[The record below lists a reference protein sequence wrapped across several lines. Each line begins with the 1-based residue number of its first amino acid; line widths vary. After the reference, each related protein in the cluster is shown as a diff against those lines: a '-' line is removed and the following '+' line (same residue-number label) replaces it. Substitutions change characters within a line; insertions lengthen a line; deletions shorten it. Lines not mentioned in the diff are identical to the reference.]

1 MIKNLLL
8 TLSFASMSLSAVAA
22 DVTPVWLN
30 PEVNQ
35 VNREA
40 RRADFFAFE
49 NADLAK
55 AGDKTKSSRYL
66 SMEGKWRFNFVKDHN
81 LAPKDF
87 FSLNFDDSQWV
98 DFPVPGLFEMEG
110 YGDKTYKN
118 AGYAWC
124 TTFDNNPPIVG
135 ETNNYTGS
143 YRRTFE
149 LPDNWNGQEV
159 YFHVGSATSNLSVW
173 VNGKYV
179 GYSEDAKVAA
189 EFNIT
194 KYLKKGQNLI
204 AMQVMR
210 WCDGSYLEDQDFW
223 RFTGIAREVYLYARP
238 KQHVK
243 DIIITAGLDDNYK
256 EGILEATATATVD
269 GSVFYEL
276 VDDKGNTVFSIP
288 SGCGSVIGRGLSVKP
303 WSAEVPNLYSL
314 VISFYSEKI
323 KVDKSMKDL
332 LSSGNDK
339 AVIEQYKK
347 QLASFEPKEVI
358 VQRVGFRNIEI
369 KGGQLLVNG
378 QPILIKGADRHEL
391 DPDGG
396 YIVSMERMIQDI
408 KIMKQLNINAVRT
421 CHYPDD
427 PRWYDLCDEYGIYL
441 TAESN
446 LESHGMGYGEGTLA
460 KRDDFA
466 KAHIERQ
473 EGNVLSFRNHPSIIV
488 WSLGNEAG
496 YGPNFEKAY
505 DWVKATDKTRPCQFE
520 QAREN
525 GKTDIF
531 CPMYA
536 DYNHCERYSKGDNPR
551 PLIQCEYA
559 HAMGNSM
566 GGFKEYWELIRKYPK
581 YQGGYIWDFVDQG
594 LRDRS
599 PITGREIFT
608 YGGDYGKYPASDY
621 NFNCNGIIA
630 PDRRLNPHAYEVQ
643 YYYQN
648 AWITDKGLKDGK
660 LEVYNENFFKSLD
673 DLELVWFLGGA
684 GNNGH
689 HRDGVPAGLTYG
701 HGGTID
707 ISGIAP
713 QQRKV
718 ITDEKLKQIIEKMSG
733 HHGDQELLLNF
744 YFKSKEGAPLIDK
757 GQVLAKQQFVINP
770 YQFPELNTEG
780 IESNLKSQT
789 SNLKSQIQK
798 EETNSYVKFSAA
810 GTDLY
815 VGKWTGWIDYITVDG
830 RDMLQNRESIV
841 PEFWRA
847 PTDND
852 YGAGLQRRFGTWRNP
867 QMKLKSVTT
876 ADDGS
881 PVITA
886 TFDLP
891 DQKAQLTMTYT
902 LTPDGVV
909 IVREQLTT
917 DKEAKVSDL
926 FRYGMTLQMPGLYN
940 KVRYY
945 GRGPIEN
952 YIDRHDSEFIGMY
965 ESTTSHEYYDYVRPQ
980 ESGNHTDVRWFEVLN
995 SDGLGL
1001 RFYGDAPMEAS
1012 ALPFLTSQLDDG
1024 PHKDKAWGHHSGDLI
1039 APGITQVHITQRQ
1052 FGLGCVNSWGAWPR
1066 EEYRLPYKDYDFTF
1080 AIKPIK

>member
-8 TLSFASMSLSAVAA
+8 TVSLSALSLTAIAA
-22 DVTPVWLN
+22 DVKPVWQD
-30 PEVNQ
+30 PQVNQ
-35 VNREA
+35 QNREV

-49 NADLAK
+49 DADKAK

-66 SMEGKWRFNFVKDHN
+66 SMEGMWRFNFVKDHN

-87 FSLNFDDSQWV
+87 FSLKFDDSQWV
-98 DFPVPGLFEMEG
+98 DFPVPGLFEIEG
-110 YGDKTYKN
+110 YGDKIYKN

-124 TTFDNNPPIVG
+124 TTFDNNPPYIS

-149 LPDNWNGQEV
+149 LPQDWNGQEV
-159 YFHVGSATSNLSVW
+159 YFHVGSATSNLFLW

-223 RFTGIAREVYLYARP
+223 RFTGIAREVYLYTRP
-238 KQHVK
+238 KVHIEDYFINADLK
-243 DIIITAGLDDNYK
+243 EGYK
-256 EGILEATATATVD
+256 EGRLSGEVRIATAKGKTL
-269 GSVFYEL
+269 ELQL
-276 VDDKGNTVFSIP
+276 VDPQGKQVEQTSTTMYNNGPFTFRYETLGDVMPWTAETPSLYTLIMTLKQGDKVLE
-288 SGCGSVIGRGLSVKP
+288 VVK
-303 WSAEVPNLYSL
+303 
-314 VISFYSEKI
+314 
-323 KVDKSMKDL
+323 
-332 LSSGNDK
+332 
-339 AVIEQYKK
+339 
-347 QLASFEPKEVI
+347 
-358 VQRVGFRNIEI
+358 QRVGFRSIEI

-505 DWVKATDKTRPCQFE
+505 DWVKETDKTRPCQFE
-520 QAREN
+520 QARQN

-531 CPMYA
+531 CPMYYGYE
-536 DYNHCERYSKGDNPR
+536 DCEKYAKGDNPR

-594 LRDRS
+594 MRDKS

-630 PDRRLNPHAYEVQ
+630 PDRRLNPHAHEVQ

-648 AWITDKGLKDGK
+648 AWISDKGLKEGK
-660 LEVYNENFFKSLD
+660 LEVYNENFFKTLD

-707 ISGIAP
+707 ISGIQP

-718 ITDEKLKQIIEKMSG
+718 ITDEQLQQIIKKMSS

-744 YFKSKEGAPLIDK
+744 YFISKNGAPLIEK
-757 GQVLAKQQFVINP
+757 GQMLAKQQFVITP
-770 YQFPELNTEG
+770 YQFPDLLSVQSSELSDVSPGTAKV
-780 IESNLKSQT
+780 KSP
-789 SNLKSQIQK
+789 NSQLSTINK
-798 EETNSYVKFSAA
+798 EETNSYVKLSAA

-830 RDMLQNRESIV
+830 KEMLQNRESIV

-852 YGAGLQRRFGTWRNP
+852 YGAGLQRRFETWRNP
-867 QMKLKSVTT
+867 QMKLKAVTVG
-876 ADDGS
+876 DGS
-881 PVITA
+881 AVA

-902 LTPDGVV
+902 LTAEGEV

-926 FRYGMTLQMPGLYN
+926 FRYGMTLQMPKAYDHV
-940 KVRYY
+940 KYY

-952 YIDRHDSEFIGMY
+952 YIDRKDSEFLGIY
-965 ESTTSHEYYDYVRPQ
+965 ENDVLKEYFEYVRPQ
-980 ESGNHTDVRWFEVLN
+980 ESGNHTDIRWFQVLDK
-995 SDGLGL
+995 DGKGL
-1001 RFYGDAPMEAS
+1001 CFYSNAPMEAS
-1012 ALPFLTSQLDDG
+1012 ALPYTRDQLDDG

-1039 APGITQVHITQRQ
+1039 PANRTQVHITQRQ

-1066 EEYRLPYKDYDFTF
+1066 REYCLPYKDYDFTF
-1080 AIKPIK
+1080 AIKPVK